1 MRPPEVRSGPA
12 GSPIQPSRSTEA
24 QALART
30 TANLIVTDD
39 GRKRQGKARR
49 HRLPVASASLYEPA
63 ADRTWWWLS
72 IRCPHCG
79 SVHLGRVRAESDA
92 GGPRRAGCGRRVWV
106 IVRRVYR
113 SYASREAA

>member
-1 MRPPEVRSGPA
+1 MPPPDERGRPLAAYQESGPSKVDA
-12 GSPIQPSRSTEA
+12 HASRFDIA
-24 QALART
+24 
-30 TANLIVTDD
+30 IVRH
-39 GRKRQGKARR
+39 GGGEQQGMTRR
-49 HRLPVASASLYEPA
+49 GRLPLASASLYEPA

-79 SVHLGRVRAESDA
+79 SIHLGRVRTESDA